1 MVFFQ
6 NAHFPREG
14 FCAAPV
20 FMIARHIITGIAS
33 ADLLKQRL
41 RVVVRKNIVEDI
53 AAQQDQVG
61 PLTFDRRNER
71 LRVFTVI
78 AGMQIR

>member
-1 MVFFQ
+1 
-6 NAHFPREG
+6 
-14 FCAAPV
+14 
-20 FMIARHIITGIAS
+20 MIARHIITGIAS
-33 ADLLKQRL
+33 ADFPKQRL

-71 LRVFTVI
+71 LRVFAVI